1 MRSGVPKSDSYG
13 PHRLQRCGPWGGTVI
28 GNADVTIG
36 TATDAAKFVTD
47 ATGTATNVTDATG
60 TATDVTDA
68 TGTAT
73 DVTDA
78 TGAVIG
84 NATSAS
90 NGSDWR
96 SAYYVLRRI
105 SSRSGALGGSPTAI

>member
-1 MRSGVPKSDSYG
+1 MRSGIPKSDSYG
-13 PHRLQRCGPWGGTVI
+13 PHRLQGCGPWGGTVI
-28 GNADVTIG
+28 G
-36 TATDAAKFVTD
+36 TATDVTD
-47 ATGTATNVTDATG
+47 ATGTATDAATDVTDATG
-60 TATDVTDA
+60 TATDVTVIG
-68 TGTAT
+68 TVIGTAT

-90 NGSDWR
+90 NGSNWR